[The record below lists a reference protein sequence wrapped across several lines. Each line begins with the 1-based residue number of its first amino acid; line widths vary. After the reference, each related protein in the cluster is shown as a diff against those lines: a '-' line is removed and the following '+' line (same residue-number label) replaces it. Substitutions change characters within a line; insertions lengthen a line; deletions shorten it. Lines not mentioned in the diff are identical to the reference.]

1 MAESD
6 RRRAVGTRKSPN
18 VAMLTLHN
26 VRNYGSVLQAFATQR
41 LIENAGAQCTVID
54 FRRQGIGDQPF
65 AKPIFSHSAGSADIR
80 RGAGA

>member
-41 LIENAGAQCTVID
+41 LI
-54 FRRQGIGDQPF
+54 
-65 AKPIFSHSAGSADIR
+65 
-80 RGAGA
+80 